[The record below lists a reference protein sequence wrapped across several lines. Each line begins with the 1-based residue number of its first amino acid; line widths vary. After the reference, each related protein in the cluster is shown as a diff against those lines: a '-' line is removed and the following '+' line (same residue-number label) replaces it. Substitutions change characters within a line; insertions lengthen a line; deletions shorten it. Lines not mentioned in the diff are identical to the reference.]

1 MTKNQKTSEYIKKL
15 CCMAMMIALSI
26 AADFFIRVPVQFL
39 TYEPSDVIEA
49 IGGFIFGPIAGI
61 VMALVVSLIE
71 MVTIGS
77 TGIIGFIMNFIAS
90 AAFVGVSALVYYRKK
105 TLTGAIIGLVCG
117 SLSMVI
123 IMLLWNYVLTPIYTG
138 MPREAVLDM
147 FIPLLIPFNTLK
159 VALNSALVLLLY
171 KGTVTALRKSRLIPT
186 RENNSHNYKKN
197 TIILIYIS
205 AILVITLILIL
216 LIFAGII

>member
-61 VMALVVSLIE
+61 AMALVVSLIE
-71 MVTIGS
+71 MITIGD

-105 TLTGAIIGLVCG
+105 TLTGAIIGLICG

-123 IMLLWNYVLTPIYTG
+123 VMLIWNYVLTPIYTG